1 MIRIDFEGFWDGF
14 DCMQNEFFAYL
25 VNEGVVSIDRIN
37 PDLIIYSDY
46 INDRSVNINRARLL
60 YSPENIPRKNYLFK
74 YHMNYG
80 VESNQNFR
88 FQNFFYYPFFYEITN
103 DEESQY
109 YLGLKN
115 REKTK
120 NINFIYSNGKALI
133 RNKYFDYLSTYCKI
147 DSYGKHRNNMGALPK
162 YLDKSLLSRAIQKS
176 ELIAD
181 YKYTIAFENSRGAD
195 YISEKIWEPISVN
208 SIPIYYGSHAVFDY
222 FNKNKIIYIKD
233 EKDFSKSLSLIKEI
247 NSSDKLY
254 KEYLA
259 EEIFASN
266 DIKERIKYKNLSM
279 RFVNYL
285 ENIIKDDV
293 NINYKAFKII
303 KYSIKKI
310 NKKYANK

>member
-1 MIRIDFEGFWDGF
+1 
-14 DCMQNEFFAYL
+14 MQNEFFAYL
-25 VNEGVVSIDRIN
+25 VNEGMVSIDKKN

-46 INDRSVNINRARLL
+46 IKDGSVNINRARLL

-80 VESNQNFR
+80 EESNQNFR

-103 DEESQY
+103 CEESKY
-109 YLGLKN
+109 YLDLKN

-120 NINFIYSNGKALI
+120 NINFIYSNPKALI
-133 RNKYFDYLSTYCKI
+133 RNKYFDYLSFYYKI
-147 DSYGKHRNNMGALPK
+147 DSYGKHRNNMGALPN

-181 YKYTIAFENSRGAD
+181 YKYTIAFENSRGSD

-208 SIPIYYGSHAVFDY
+208 SIPIYYGSNAVFDY
-222 FNKNKIIYIKD
+222 FNKNKIIYIKN
-233 EKDFSKSLSLIKEI
+233 ERDFSKSLSLIKEI
-247 NSSDKLY
+247 NSSDGLY

-266 DIKERIKYKNLSM
+266 DVKERIKYKNLSM

-285 ENIIKDDV
+285 E
-293 NINYKAFKII
+293 KII
-303 KYSIKKI
+303 RDDIDIDYKILKIIHYTIKKI
-310 NKKYANK
+310 QKKYANN